1 MGALTLEQGE
11 NRRWIVPC
19 RRAGRRYADQ
29 LFCIGFEP
37 SQESRIARFRLRRL
51 LHCRRQSVELVRQ
64 RGGTRNTACSE
75 WFKRRSCLLID
86 TERAQRRK
94 LRFAWLCP
102 VARRPQCV
110 LSD

>member
-1 MGALTLEQGE
+1 MRGVTPDPGE
-11 NRRWIVPC
+11 GGLPIVPC

-51 LHCRRQSVELVRQ
+51 LQRRRQSVELVRQ
-64 RGGTRNTACSE
+64 RGGARNTACSE
-75 WFKRRSCLLID
+75 WFKGRSCLLID

-94 LRFAWLCP
+94 FALGWR
-102 VARRPQCV
+102 AAFGGRAQG
-110 LSD
+110 